1 MTYKESLHRIWLIA
15 KREVHRLVA
24 QPIYFFCMLIAPAIC
39 VIFFV
44 SLMHEGLPTDL
55 PIAVVD
61 MDNSATSRNLIRQ
74 LDAFE
79 QTEVYMKTMSILPRL
94 VRKCRKG
101 MYMEVFLH
109 SIRFRRGRHIWKA
122 APVVFLYEWYLF
134 DRRFLA
140 VSGYENNVGIGGGRC
155 GFTDRTS

>member
-61 MDNSATSRNLIRQ
+61 MDNSATSRNLIR
-74 LDAFE
+74 
-79 QTEVYMKTMSILPRL
+79 
-94 VRKCRKG
+94 
-101 MYMEVFLH
+101 
-109 SIRFRRGRHIWKA
+109 RFRRGRHIWKA
-122 APVVFLYEWYLF
+122 APVVFLYECYLF

-140 VSGYENNVGIGGGRC
+140 VSGYENDVGIGGGRC

>member
-74 LDAFE
+74 LDGFNCCLILNRMRKDGAFSLNKG
-79 QTEVYMKTMSILPRL
+79 KT
-94 VRKCRKG
+94 
-101 MYMEVFLH
+101 
-109 SIRFRRGRHIWKA
+109 
-122 APVVFLYEWYLF
+122 
-134 DRRFLA
+134 
-140 VSGYENNVGIGGGRC
+140 
-155 GFTDRTS
+155 